1 MTFRQRLALV
11 PTSCPQTRISEH
23 SGLQETSTVI
33 MGPDEDTRRNPALVL
48 RVDPGSP
55 LSLVLHETFKAKT
68 ITAETRGTPQD
79 GEWPRT
85 AYILQPHIAYYF
97 SKMVYSF
104 HQFHGHS
111 PPGRTVSAYKGL

>member
-1 MTFRQRLALV
+1 M
-11 PTSCPQTRISEH
+11 
-23 SGLQETSTVI
+23 I

-55 LSLVLHETFKAKT
+55 LSLVLHETFNGET

-85 AYILQPHIAYYF
+85 AYIYNLILRITFRKWSIPFINSMDIRLLAVQ
-97 SKMVYSF
+97 
-104 HQFHGHS
+104 
-111 PPGRTVSAYKGL
+111 